1 LIIVHVFDHCVQDSE
16 AIVAILRDVLIRT
29 KRVDSNIKNAYIRS
43 DNAGCYHLAQTILSL
58 PQISRESKI
67 EIHRMDFCD
76 PQGGKGPCDRYA
88 AVIKSHVRR
97 FLSEKHNVT
106 TAAEFVEATYANE
119 GIQGVYAYETRL
131 GKPTTGPPLQL
142 AKISFVNNFSF
153 KPCGLRVHRSWKVGD
168 GKLILFPKLERPDSI
183 STIICSDTSTNKI
196 LLFATTQSKN
206 KQRDLSKQP
215 TDIRKD
221 TYVSRLFD
229 CYEEGCV
236 KKFFKPG
243 NLVNHLVVG
252 KHQRLPERIS
262 LRDTG
267 MQIYASKL
275 ERIGQRELVSVALQ
289 NTTSIANRDSTRS
302 NLTDGWDL
310 PKPRKVTRLTP
321 KQTEYLTNK
330 FNDGVKNNKR
340 WKPEAVT
347 TEIECLKDKGVFVF
361 AENEFLKASQI
372 RSYFSRLKSNRQKR
386 NVEDCIDEDV
396 EAFKEEQTIDE
407 AVQRRQLRHKA
418 NNIDLLE
425 RATSPKRPISSSE
438 IPTKRNSVRN
448 KKTS

>member
-1 LIIVHVFDHCVQDSE
+1 
-16 AIVAILRDVLIRT
+16 
-29 KRVDSNIKNAYIRS
+29 
-43 DNAGCYHLAQTILSL
+43 
-58 PQISRESKI
+58 
-67 EIHRMDFCD
+67 
-76 PQGGKGPCDRYA
+76 
-88 AVIKSHVRR
+88 
-97 FLSEKHNVT
+97 
-106 TAAEFVEATYANE
+106 
-119 GIQGVYAYETRL
+119 
-131 GKPTTGPPLQL
+131 
-142 AKISFVNNFSF
+142 
-153 KPCGLRVHRSWKVGD
+153 
-168 GKLILFPKLERPDSI
+168 
-183 STIICSDTSTNKI
+183 
-196 LLFATTQSKN
+196 
-206 KQRDLSKQP
+206 
-215 TDIRKD
+215 
-221 TYVSRLFD
+221 
-229 CYEEGCV
+229 
-236 KKFFKPG
+236 
-243 NLVNHLVVG
+243 
-252 KHQRLPERIS
+252 
-262 LRDTG
+262 

-347 TEIECLKDKGVFVF
+347 AEIECLKDKGVFVF